1 MELNT
6 TATKAALKH
15 GIGDVTDTLK
25 CLLRL
30 VISCFL
36 QGGHL
41 HCSQPDHK
49 FSSVRISEVSQ
60 GSWRHGPS
68 LSLSST
74 LVSHEAWKEV
84 SWKQQR
90 FSSLVR
96 ICQIPIIVKKTF
108 KEKEELDH
116 WKQTHHT
123 WSGPVHRK
131 DTSAV
136 QAPPKCKSNQF
147 ISIKA
152 AVSDGAD
159 IQHFLRSPRQPGSA
173 TLINSYWSKEI
184 KQQSR

>member
-41 HCSQPDHK
+41 HCRVSQTTSSPL
-49 FSSVRISEVSQ
+49 SGSVRSHRAAEDTALPFHFHLCWSPTMHGRKSAGSSNGFPAQLGFARSQ
-60 GSWRHGPS
+60 LLLKKPLRKRRNQTTESKR
-68 LSLSST
+68 T
-74 LVSHEAWKEV
+74 
-84 SWKQQR
+84 
-90 FSSLVR
+90 
-96 ICQIPIIVKKTF
+96 IPV
-108 KEKEELDH
+108 
-116 WKQTHHT
+116 

-173 TLINSYWSKEI
+173 TLINSY
-184 KQQSR
+184 

>member
-60 GSWRHGPS
+60 SSWRHGP
-68 LSLSST
+68 SLSST

-123 WSGPVHRK
+123 CLVRPCAQKRHISS
-131 DTSAV
+131 TSTTKMQV
-136 QAPPKCKSNQF
+136 KPIYFYKSSCF
-147 ISIKA
+147 RWGRHPALPEITKA
-152 AVSDGAD
+152 ARLSHSD
-159 IQHFLRSPRQPGSA
+159 Q
-173 TLINSYWSKEI
+173 
-184 KQQSR
+184 